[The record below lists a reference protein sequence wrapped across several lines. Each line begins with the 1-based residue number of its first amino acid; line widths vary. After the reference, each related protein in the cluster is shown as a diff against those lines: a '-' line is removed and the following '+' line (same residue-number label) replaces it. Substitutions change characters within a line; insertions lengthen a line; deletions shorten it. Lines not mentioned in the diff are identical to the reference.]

1 MFYLYSSV
9 ILWCNFTCLIIFLKA
24 ILASFPTL
32 SLEVYV
38 NIKFRK
44 KKKRRTF
51 WRPKL
56 ILLRDKDRLTDERS
70 QGPHRGVTWHLLVGD
85 VFSKFWIW
93 INYET
98 ATLPHSFVI
107 KTAWSKVRRP
117 MVYFYFKS

>member
-44 KKKRRTF
+44 KKK
-51 WRPKL
+51 KKN
-56 ILLRDKDRLTDERS
+56 ILKAKAYT
-70 QGPHRGVTWHLLVGD
+70 
-85 VFSKFWIW
+85 
-93 INYET
+93 
-98 ATLPHSFVI
+98 I
-107 KTAWSKVRRP
+107 KR
-117 MVYFYFKS
+117 